1 MCKLSALIESY
12 KTYLEVKYP
21 SHFRNYCQRIKT
33 HREGAHAEAVVFMP
47 PSLNLG
53 VCWKDNQKRR
63 A

>member
-1 MCKLSALIESY
+1 VRTSWRKKANL
-12 KTYLEVKYP
+12 
-21 SHFRNYCQRIKT
+21 
-33 HREGAHAEAVVFMP
+33 P